1 MLIHKCEL
9 CKKEIGREE
18 PFVTLGY
25 KSSIGH
31 LSLCSACGRPVLN
44 FLKRHEL
51 IEKE

>member
-1 MLIHKCEL
+1 MLVYKCEL
-9 CKKEIGREE
+9 CKKEIDRQE

-31 LSLCSACGRPVLN
+31 QSFCAACGKPLLN
-44 FLKRHEL
+44 FLKRHKL